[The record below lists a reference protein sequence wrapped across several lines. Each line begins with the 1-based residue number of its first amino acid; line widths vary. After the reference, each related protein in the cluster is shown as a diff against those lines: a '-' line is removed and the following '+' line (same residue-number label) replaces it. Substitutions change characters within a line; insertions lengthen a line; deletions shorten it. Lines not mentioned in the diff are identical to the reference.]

1 MELRTETRGNVSIL
15 RPEGRISFANG
26 DQELS
31 EMVRTQIRLGCR
43 KILIDFDKV
52 SYIDSSGIGE
62 LVGCAVFVK
71 AHRGELK
78 LCEMNAHTFN
88 WIKLVTL
95 HSVFQV
101 EETEA
106 EALMAFW

>member
-1 MELRTETRGNVSIL
+1 MELRTETRGDVCIL
-15 RPEGRISFANG
+15 RPEGRISLADG
-26 DQELS
+26 DQELC
-31 EMVRTQIRLGCR
+31 EEVRTQIRIGVR
-43 KILIDFDKV
+43 KILIDFEKV